1 MELNIIEH
9 SSSLK
14 ITLQNIKQRLT
25 LKPSIFSLDKNIR
38 AWINR
43 EGWGFVTCKI
53 LFQFESSSPFYKTVL
68 FIES

>member
-43 EGWGFVTCKI
+43 ERWGFVREAFKKK
-53 LFQFESSSPFYKTVL
+53 KTKKVK
-68 FIES
+68 FF